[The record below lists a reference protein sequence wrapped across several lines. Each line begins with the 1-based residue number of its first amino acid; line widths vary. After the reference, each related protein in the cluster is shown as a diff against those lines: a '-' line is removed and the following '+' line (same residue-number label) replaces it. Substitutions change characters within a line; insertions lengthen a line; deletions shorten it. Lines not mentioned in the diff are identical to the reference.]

1 VKFKMSEK
9 SLFAILLRS
18 PWWVSFV
25 LVAIIATSAFQ
36 FLPQAYKAVGVL
48 FSFPFVVIGCI
59 AAWKQKNVP
68 NKQQSEKILEK
79 ISILNWKDFSTLLE
93 KIYTQ
98 QDYQVKRID
107 LEYAD
112 FSITKKGVTTLIFAK
127 RWKAATI
134 GIDYLNG
141 LNKARQQLDASH
153 AVCINLSVQSL
164 STLAYAKETR
174 VSWVTLEQLVA
185 MVHKNR

>member
-1 VKFKMSEK
+1 MKFKMSEK

-36 FLPQAYKAVGVL
+36 FLPQAYKAVGML

>member
-1 VKFKMSEK
+1 
-9 SLFAILLRS
+9 
-18 PWWVSFV
+18 
-25 LVAIIATSAFQ
+25 
-36 FLPQAYKAVGVL
+36 
-48 FSFPFVVIGCI
+48 
-59 AAWKQKNVP
+59 
-68 NKQQSEKILEK
+68 
-79 ISILNWKDFSTLLE
+79 LLE

-174 VSWVTLEQLVA
+174 VSWVTPEQLVA